1 MAKYFSFYVT
11 TLNNVNNT
19 YSVYYDE
26 VNESKYATSAYNSTL
41 LKNYVAGTPGE
52 LVYYIMNVEV
62 PDTATSVIVKSL
74 YETQTFP
81 LVSTPPAVGTLF
93 LTFDTL

>member
-11 TLNNVNNT
+11 TLNLVDNS

-26 VNESKYATSAYNSTL
+26 VNESKYATSAYNGTL
-41 LKNYVAGTPGE
+41 LKNFIAGTPGE
-52 LVYYIMNVEV
+52 LPYFIMNVEV
-62 PDTATSVIVKSL
+62 PDTATSVIIKSL